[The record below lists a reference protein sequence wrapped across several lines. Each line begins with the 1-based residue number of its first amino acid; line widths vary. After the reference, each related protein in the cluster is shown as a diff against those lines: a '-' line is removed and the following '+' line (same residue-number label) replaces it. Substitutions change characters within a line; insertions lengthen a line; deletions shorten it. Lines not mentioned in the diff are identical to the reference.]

1 MSGAALRWLMAATA
15 VCAGTVAHA
24 SPPVEILVS
33 DVGQQ
38 DGDGALLVE
47 LRLLN
52 GDAATQTI
60 PLPDR
65 IEARVA
71 RPGTPPRTVQL
82 QRRADVP
89 PALVIAAGGFGR
101 AAYRLSD
108 AAGMEL
114 DGAMLSI
121 PAWNSRPVT
130 VAIRPAVEEERL
142 TATLPAAPRSA
153 IDEPRIN
160 EAAPPPADRSV
171 GNAFL
176 DNLSAYEPIYA
187 AYGPGTNSEAR
198 IQLSLRYQLFGT
210 RQAEGLPRSWRDG
223 LNFAYTQRMFWNL
236 GAKSS
241 PFRNVDYQPELLYLT
256 PSTTLASGIT
266 LSAQGGV
273 RHESNGRAGDVSRS
287 INTLYI
293 APMAAMS
300 LGGGYRL
307 SVAPRLW
314 TFVGRRSDNPDIRR
328 YRGNSGLFVEIGK
341 DDGLRLSATSRF
353 SFSSGKGAFGADLS
367 YPLPQLWDGSPDLYI
382 YVQSFVGYGENLLD
396 YNRSMRRLR
405 LGFALVR

>member
-1 MSGAALRWLMAATA
+1 MNGATLRWLMGAAA
-15 VCAGTVAHA
+15 VCAGTMAHA
-24 SPPVEILVS
+24 ATPVEILVS
-33 DVGQQ
+33 DAGRH
-38 DGDGALLVE
+38 DSNGAVLVE

-52 GDAATQTI
+52 GNAAAQTVA
-60 PLPDR
+60 LPDR
-65 IEARVA
+65 IEARIDRA
-71 RPGTPPRTVQL
+71 GAPPAAVWL

-89 PALVIAAGGFGR
+89 ATLIVPPGGFGR
-101 AAYRLSD
+101 AAYRLPD
-108 AAGMEL
+108 TPEAQL
-114 DGAMLSI
+114 DGALLSI
-121 PAWNSRPVT
+121 PAWHTRPT
-130 VAIRPAVEEERL
+130 MVAMRPAAQAEQL
-142 TATLPAAPRSA
+142 ADASSPAPLPAT
-153 IDEPRIN
+153 DEPRIT

-187 AYGPGTNSEAR
+187 VYGPGTNSEAR

-210 RQAEGLPRSWRDG
+210 RQAEGLPRSWREG

-256 PSTTLASGIT
+256 PSTTLSSGIT
-266 LSAQGGV
+266 LSAQGGI

-287 INTLYI
+287 VNSLYI
-293 APMAAMS
+293 APMAAIS

-341 DDGLRLSATSRF
+341 DDGLRLSATGRF
-353 SFSSGKGAFGADLS
+353 SFSSGKGALGADLS

-382 YVQSFVGYGENLLD
+382 FAQSFVGYGENLLD

>member
-1 MSGAALRWLMAATA
+1 MSGARLGWLMGAAA
-15 VCAGTVAHA
+15 VCAGTAAHA
-24 SPPVEILVS
+24 ATPVEILVS

-38 DGDGALLVE
+38 DQDGVVLVE

-52 GDAATQTI
+52 GDGAARTI

-65 IEARVA
+65 IEARIDRA
-71 RPGTPPRTVQL
+71 GAPPTTVWL
-82 QRRADVP
+82 HRRADVP
-89 PALVIAAGGFGR
+89 PALIVPPGGFGR
-101 AAYRLSD
+101 AAYRLPDLS
-108 AAGMEL
+108 GEL
-114 DGAMLSI
+114 GGAMLSI
-121 PAWNSRPVT
+121 PAWDVRPVA
-130 VAIRPAVEEERL
+130 VAVRPAAAATEGRL
-142 TATLPAAPRSA
+142 ADAAPPA
-153 IDEPRIN
+153 PVADEPRIIQ
-160 EAAPPPADRSV
+160 AAPPPTDRSV

-187 AYGPGTNSEAR
+187 VYGPGTNSEAR

-256 PSTTLASGIT
+256 PATTLSNGIT
-266 LSAQGGV
+266 LSAQGGI
-273 RHESNGRAGDVSRS
+273 RHESNGRDGDASRS

-307 SVAPRLW
+307 SLAPRLW
-314 TFVGRRSDNPDIRR
+314 TFIGRRSDNPDIRR

-341 DDGLRLSATSRF
+341 DDGLRLSATGRF
-353 SFSSGKGAFGADLS
+353 SFSSGKGALGADLS
-367 YPLPQLWDGSPDLYI
+367 YPLPQLWDGSPDLY
-382 YVQSFVGYGENLLD
+382 VFAQSFVGYGENLLD